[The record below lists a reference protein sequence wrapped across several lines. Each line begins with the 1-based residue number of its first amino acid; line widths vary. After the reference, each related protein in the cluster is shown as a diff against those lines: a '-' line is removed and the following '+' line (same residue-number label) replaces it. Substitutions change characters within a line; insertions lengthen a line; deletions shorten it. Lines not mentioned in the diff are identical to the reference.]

1 MRLAQPIWLLLLPL
15 FVLPWLHQLSRGRL
29 GWPSL
34 DAFTQARNASS
45 RARALL
51 PPTLFSLAILFA
63 IIALARPQTVAG
75 RQRIKGQGVA
85 IVVLLDRSRSML
97 QPFDSSRTTR
107 LNAAKSAFEHFVQ
120 NRPDDLIGLVA
131 FANYPDLTCPP
142 TLDHLFLND
151 VARSL
156 QPASDPGEDGTS
168 IGNALVWGLSAV
180 DKIDNQQKILIL
192 ITDGEN
198 NPQGI
203 LPAPIDP
210 LEAAKLA
217 GELGVTLHT
226 IGVGRPGDRQVTD
239 PISGLRIP
247 SDVEGPD
254 FALLSQLATLAKGSA
269 FMAWD
274 QPRLEAVYQTIDG
287 LTKSP
292 IEDTILTR
300 YREWFPT
307 WLIAAV
313 TVMATACLS
322 AATGSRT
329 TP

>member
-1 MRLAQPIWLLLLPL
+1 MRLAEPLWLLLLPL
-15 FVLPWLHQLSRGRL
+15 FLLPWLNQARRGRL

-34 DAFTQARNASS
+34 HAFPRARVTSS
-45 RARALL
+45 RIRAFL

-63 IIALARPQTVAG
+63 TIALARPQTVAG
-75 RQRIKGQGVA
+75 RQRVAGQGVA

-97 QPFDSSRTTR
+97 EPFDASGTTR
-107 LNAAKSAFEHFVQ
+107 LNAAKSAFEQFVQ

-142 TLDHLFLND
+142 TLDHLFLTD

-168 IGNALVWGLSAV
+168 IGNALVWGLSALEKLDV
-180 DKIDNQQKILIL
+180 SRKILIL

-198 NPQGI
+198 NPQGV
-203 LPAPIDP
+203 LPSPLDP
-210 LEAAKLA
+210 LDAAKLA
-217 GELGVTLHT
+217 ADLGVTVHT
-226 IGVGRPGDRQVTD
+226 IGVGRPGDQQVTD

-254 FALLSQLATLAKGSA
+254 FALLSSLATIGQGSA

-274 QPRLEAVYQTIDG
+274 NLRLQNVYDTIDRLE
-287 LTKSP
+287 KSP
-292 IEDTILTR
+292 FEDTILTR
-300 YREWFPT
+300 YREWFPA
-307 WLIAAV
+307 WLMAAI
-313 TVMATACLS
+313 TFLTTACLS
-322 AATGSRT
+322 AATWSRT